1 MLSEDRKKSIKNR
14 VRSIMD
20 QFRCAVSYAIG
31 VPLLSWRALPLS
43 RQRYLFVLAHP
54 RSGSTLLNRVLAT
67 NPEIASYGENHKVY
81 RRAFDLFLLLCRTAA
96 RLKNYS
102 LSETYVMDK
111 LVWPKYGM
119 PSSIRH
125 ASNVKFIIITRE
137 PRATFNSM
145 ARLISDWRNE
155 QTSHGIYM
163 DEMDWLEK
171 EVGTINDPARC
182 LCVRYEDLLKNSERV
197 FQTLRTFLH
206 VDAPFSEN
214 YDVIKTTGDLRFGD
228 SSENIKAGKFRAPT
242 PAETCCVSDDLLES
256 ANQRYL
262 QFQKTAA
269 PYLA

>member
-1 MLSEDRKKSIKNR
+1 MWSEDRKKSIKSK
-14 VRSIMD
+14 VRAVTD
-20 QFRCAVSYAIG
+20 RFRCGVSYVIG

-81 RRAFDLFLLLCRTAA
+81 RRAFDLFLLLCRTAD

-119 PSSIRH
+119 PSTIRR

-145 ARLISDWRNE
+145 AKLIADWENE
-155 QTSHGIYM
+155 QTSHAIYM

-171 EVGTINDPARC
+171 ELRAINDPGRC

-197 FQTLRTFLH
+197 FLVLRRFLK
-206 VDAPFSEN
+206 VNASFSEN

-228 SSENIKAGKFRAPT
+228 SSKNIKAGKFRAPKPT
-242 PAETCCVSDDLLES
+242 KTCCVSEELLES

-262 QFQKTAA
+262 QFQKAAA